1 MTSALIIGA
10 GVAGPVTAMALQQ
23 AGIDATIY
31 EAYPRGADTAGAFLT
46 LQINGISALRVI
58 GADHAV
64 AGLGFATPAM
74 RFSSGSGKH
83 LGMVHTGGT
92 LADGTASQTLKRSD
106 LYRAL
111 RDEALRRGARM
122 IYDKRLVDARVHAGG
137 VTAIFA
143 DGTRAE
149 GDLLIGCDGI
159 RSRVRSVIDPAAPR
173 ARYVPVL
180 NIGGYAP
187 GLFPDRRSAASGAEL
202 GSATSLRQGSPRG
215 SQDERFSEAVT
226 GDYHMIFGKRAFFGY
241 AVAPDGA
248 AWWFANP
255 PRKDEPS
262 DDELASMSSDEW
274 RAWLLDLFAVDRSP
288 AVDIIRATPD
298 PLRGWATYDIPS
310 VPTWHNDTMVVIGD
324 AAHATAPSSG
334 QGASMAIEDAVV
346 LAKCL
351 RDLPT
356 VAEAFVAYE
365 ALRRERVE
373 RVVAVGARSSSTK
386 VAGPVGRV
394 FRDLAMPFFLRKV
407 AGRGTESLA
416 WLHQHRID
424 WETPVLA
431 SAA

>member
-31 EAYPRGADTAGAFLT
+31 EAYQRGADTAGAFLT
-46 LQINGISALRVI
+46 LQVNGIGALRAI

-83 LGMVHTGGT
+83 LGVVHTGGT
-92 LADGTASQTLKRSD
+92 LADGTVSQTLKRPD

-122 IYDKRLVDARVHAGG
+122 VYDKRLVDARARAGG

-143 DGTRAE
+143 DGTSAD

-159 RSRVRSVIDPAAPR
+159 RSRVRSVIDPAVTR
-173 ARYVPVL
+173 ARYVPLL

-187 GLFPDRRSAASGAEL
+187 GPLLAEGLPRASRDAK
-202 GSATSLRQGSPRG
+202 
-215 SQDERFSEAVT
+215 FSEAAT
-226 GDYHMIFGKRAFFGY
+226 GDYHMVFGKRAFFGY
-241 AVAPDGA
+241 AVAPDGTT
-248 AWWFANP
+248 WWFANP
-255 PRKDEPS
+255 PRRDEPS
-262 DDELASMSSDEW
+262 DDELAAMSSDEW
-274 RAWLLDLFAVDRSP
+274 RAWLLDLFAVDHSP
-288 AVDIIRATPD
+288 AVDVIRATPD
-298 PLRGWATYDIPS
+298 PLRGWSTYDIPK

-324 AAHATAPSSG
+324 AAHATSPSAG

-356 VAEAFVAYE
+356 IERAFVAYE
-365 ALRRERVE
+365 TLRRERVE
-373 RVVAVGARSSSTK
+373 MVVAAGARSSSTK
-386 VAGPVGRV
+386 VAGPIGRV

-407 AGRGTESLA
+407 AGDGTESLR

-424 WETPVLA
+424 WETPAMA
-431 SAA
+431 SAV

>member
-31 EAYPRGADTAGAFLT
+31 EAYPRGADTAGVFLT
-46 LQINGISALRVI
+46 LQINGISALRAI
-58 GADHAV
+58 GADHAI

-83 LGMVHTGGT
+83 LGTVHTGGT
-92 LADGTASQTLKRSD
+92 LADGTQSQTLKRSD

-111 RDEALRRGARM
+111 RDEALRRGARV
-122 IYDKRLVDARVHAGG
+122 IYDKRLVDARAERGG

-143 DGTRAE
+143 DGTRAH

-159 RSRVRSVIDPAAPR
+159 RSRVRSAIDPAAPR

-187 GLFPDRRSAASGAEL
+187 GLFPGA
-202 GSATSLRQGSPRG
+202 R
-215 SQDERFSEAVT
+215 SEAVT

-241 AVAPDGA
+241 AVAPDGT

-262 DDELASMSSDEW
+262 DDELAAMSSDEW
-274 RAWLLDLFAVDRSP
+274 RAWLLDLFAVDHSP

-324 AAHATAPSSG
+324 AAHATSPSSG

-356 VAEAFVAYE
+356 VAEAFAAYE
-365 ALRRERVE
+365 ILRRERVE
-373 RVVAVGARSSSTK
+373 KVVAAGARSSSTK
-386 VAGPVGRV
+386 VAGPIGRV

-407 AGRGTESLA
+407 AGDGTGSLA

-424 WETPVLA
+424 WDTRVMA

>member
-1 MTSALIIGA
+1 MTSGLIVGA

-31 EAYPRGADTAGAFLT
+31 EAYPRGADTAGSFLT
-46 LQINGISALRVI
+46 LQINGIAALRAI

-83 LGMVHTGGT
+83 LGAVHTGGA
-92 LADGTASQTLKRSD
+92 LADGTVSQTLKRSD

-111 RDEALRRGARM
+111 RDEALRRGAR
-122 IYDKRLVDARVHAGG
+122 IVYGKRLVDARARAGG
-137 VTAIFA
+137 VTAVFA

-149 GDLLIGCDGI
+149 ADLLIGCDGI
-159 RSRVRSVIDPAAPR
+159 RSRVRSLIDPAAPR
-173 ARYVPVL
+173 ARYVPLL

-187 GLFPDRRSAASGAEL
+187 GVYSAA
-202 GSATSLRQGSPRG
+202 ATG
-215 SQDERFSEAVT
+215 E
-226 GDYHMIFGKRAFFGY
+226 YYMIFGKRAFFGY
-241 AVAPDGA
+241 AVAPDGTT
-248 AWWFANP
+248 WWFANP
-255 PRKDEPS
+255 PRRDEPS
-262 DDELASMSSDEW
+262 DDELAAMSSDEW
-274 RAWLLDLFAVDRSP
+274 RAWLLGLFAVDRSP

-298 PLRGWATYDIPS
+298 PLRGWATYDIPR
-310 VPTWHNDTMVVIGD
+310 VPTWHNDTMIVIGD
-324 AAHATAPSSG
+324 AAHATSPSAG

-356 VAEAFVAYE
+356 IEGAFTAYE
-365 ALRRERVE
+365 TLRRERVE
-373 RVVAVGARSSSTK
+373 KVVAAGARSSSTK
-386 VAGPVGRV
+386 VAGPIGRV
-394 FRDLAMPFFLRKV
+394 FRDLAMPFFLRRV
-407 AGRGTESLA
+407 AGDGAESLR

>member
-46 LQINGISALRVI
+46 LQINGIGALRAI
-58 GADHAV
+58 GAGHAV

-92 LADGTASQTLKRSD
+92 LADGTVSQTLKRSD

-122 IYDKRLVDARVHAGG
+122 VYDKRLVDVRARAGG

-143 DGTRAE
+143 DGTSAD

-159 RSRVRSVIDPAAPR
+159 RSRVRSLIDPAAPH
-173 ARYVPVL
+173 ARYVPLL

-187 GLFPDRRSAASGAEL
+187 ASRDAKVVETSA
-202 GSATSLRQGSPRG
+202 
-215 SQDERFSEAVT
+215 T

-248 AWWFANP
+248 TWWFANP
-255 PRKDEPS
+255 PRRDEPS
-262 DDELASMSSDEW
+262 DDELAAMSSDAW

-298 PLRGWATYDIPS
+298 PLRGWATYDIPK

-324 AAHATAPSSG
+324 AAHATSPSAG

-356 VAEAFVAYE
+356 IERAFVAYE
-365 ALRRERVE
+365 TLRRERVE
-373 RVVAVGARSSSTK
+373 KVVAVGARSSSTK
-386 VAGPVGRV
+386 VAGPIGRV

-407 AGRGTESLA
+407 AGDGTESLR

-424 WETPVLA
+424 WETPAMA